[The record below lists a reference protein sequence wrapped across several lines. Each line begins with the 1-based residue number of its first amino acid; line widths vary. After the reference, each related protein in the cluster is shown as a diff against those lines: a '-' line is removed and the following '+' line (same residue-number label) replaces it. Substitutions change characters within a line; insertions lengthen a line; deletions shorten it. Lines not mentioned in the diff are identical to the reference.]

1 MTATERT
8 EQAARL
14 QPADHITRQLLR
26 ITTAGSV
33 DDGKSTLIGRLLHD
47 TDSLP
52 LDHLEAVTDDEGVA
66 DLAALSDG
74 LRAEREQ
81 GITIDVAY
89 RFFST
94 DTRSY
99 ILADTP
105 GHERYTRNM
114 FTGASNAHVAILL
127 VDARAGVLRQTRRH
141 ARIAKLLGIKH
152 FVATVNKIDLVDF
165 DQGRFTEVED
175 ELRQLGT
182 RLGGL
187 DINVIPIAAKHGD
200 NVVHRSERT
209 PWYSGPTLLEY
220 LEAVELGAPQA
231 EPARLRLPVQWVS
244 RPTSDVRRRYTGRL
258 AAGTLSVGD
267 PVVSLPAGT
276 ESTVTAL
283 DTLDGERTIGVAP
296 LSVSIE
302 LADDIDVGR
311 GDVLVSGAED
321 AVRPVLARELDATVC
336 WFVDSPLR
344 AGDRLALKQ
353 TTNTVRATVQELH
366 SRLDPETLGELDQP
380 VELTLNDIGTVTL
393 RTSSI
398 VIADSYT
405 ENRDSGA
412 FILIDET
419 TNDTV
424 GAGTIIEAREVKPG
438 THSRSDIRWHPS
450 ALDRAHRW
458 QATGQA
464 GATIWFTGLPASGK
478 STIAVAVERALVES
492 GRIAYLLDGDNLR
505 HGLSDDL
512 GFSPGDRTE
521 NIRRVGHL
529 TRLLADA
536 GVVAL
541 ASLVSPLKSDR
552 ETARALNDAANLPFI
567 EVHVATSLAEC
578 EKRDPKG
585 LYARA
590 RSGELRGLTGV
601 DAPYEPP
608 ENADLVLDTAGANTE
623 DLAAQVIALLDARSP
638 RPQSR

>member
-1 MTATERT
+1 MSVSEDTGQDAKF
-8 EQAARL
+8 
-14 QPADHITRQLLR
+14 QPHDGITRQLLR

-52 LDHLEAVTDDEGVA
+52 LDHLEAVTDEEGVA

-94 DTRSY
+94 ATRSY

-165 DQGRFTEVED
+165 DQNRFTEVES
-175 ELRQLGT
+175 ELQKLST

-187 DINVIPIAAKHGD
+187 DITVIPIAAKIGD
-200 NVVHRSERT
+200 NVVHRSENT
-209 PWYSGPTLLEY
+209 PWYNGPTLLDY
-220 LEAVELGAPQA
+220 LENVELAAPHA
-231 EPARLRLPVQWVS
+231 EPSRLRLPIQWVS
-244 RPTSDVRRRYTGRL
+244 RPTDNQRRRYTGRL

-267 PVVSLPAGT
+267 PIISLPAGT

-283 DTLDGERTIGVAP
+283 DTLDDERTTGVAP
-296 LSVSIE
+296 LSVSVE

-321 AVRPVLARELDATVC
+321 AALPVLARELDANVC

-353 TTNTVRATVQELH
+353 TTTTVRATVQELH
-366 SRLDPETLGELDQP
+366 SRLDPETLDEVDNP
-380 VELTLNDIGTVTL
+380 VELELNDIGTVTL
-393 RTSSI
+393 RTSSL
-398 VIADSYT
+398 VIADSYAD
-405 ENRDSGA
+405 NRDSGA
-412 FILIDET
+412 FILIDEV
-419 TNDTV
+419 TNDTI

-438 THSRSDIRWHPS
+438 THPRSDIRWHPS
-450 ALDRAHRW
+450 ALERNHR
-458 QATGQA
+458 QQSTGQA

-478 STIAVAVERALVES
+478 STVAVAVERALVES
-492 GRIAYLLDGDNLR
+492 GRVAYLLDGDNLR

-552 ETARALNDAANLPFI
+552 ETARALSDAAKLPFI
-567 EVHVATSLAEC
+567 EVHIATSLEEC

-585 LYARA
+585 LYKRA
-590 RSGELRGLTGV
+590 RNGELKGLTGV
-601 DAPYEPP
+601 DAPYEAPDD
-608 ENADLVLDTAGANTE
+608 ADLVLDTAGADID
-623 DLAAQVIALLDARSP
+623 DLAAKVIALLDERSP
-638 RPQSR
+638 RPAD